1 MGMQLPSANF
11 DLSGLSIDRLNT
23 DQVDLARFA
32 RMAHRIYPELPGW
45 LQQGSSIYALYIIFA
60 GVLVIT
66 LLCYY
71 TTIET
76 IFIGSSKSGF
86 NRAGKFALLF
96 WDVLFT
102 FLSYQILTA

>member
-1 MGMQLPSANF
+1 MQLPSSNF
-11 DLSGLSIDRLNT
+11 DLSGLSIDRLNVE
-23 DQVDLARFA
+23 QVDLARFA
-32 RMAHRIYPELPGW
+32 RMAHRLYPVLPDW
-45 LQQGSSIYALYIIFA
+45 LQQGSSIYAMYIIFA
-60 GVLVIT
+60 GVLVVT

-76 IFIGSSKSGF
+76 LLLGHSKAGF
-86 NRAGKFALLF
+86 NSAGKFALLF